1 MYRKAVVMSLLNIG
15 ELAHHL
21 PKEFTDAFP
30 VVPWRKMTDM
40 RNLAAHGYH
49 TMDSAVIWDTVQLS
63 LPPLLR
69 FLQEQLASE

>member
-1 MYRKAVVMSLLNIG
+1 MNGRLKTILEHMLEDVQEAIQFAEAAGDYETYAATPIYRKAVVMSLLNIG

-40 RNLAAHGYH
+40 
-49 TMDSAVIWDTVQLS
+49 
-63 LPPLLR
+63 
-69 FLQEQLASE
+69 